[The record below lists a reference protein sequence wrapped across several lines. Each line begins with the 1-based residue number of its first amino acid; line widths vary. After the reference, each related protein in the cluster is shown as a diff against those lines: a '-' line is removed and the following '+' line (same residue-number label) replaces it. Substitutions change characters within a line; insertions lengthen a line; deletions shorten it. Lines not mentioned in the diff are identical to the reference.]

1 MAAEQAQGMFM
12 LLGLWEMCVQPWFLE
27 PIKARLPQA
36 TSNANDCLTERRQMA
51 ERAHRIFTL
60 LGLRHLV
67 VVNEA
72 SDVRGMQCA
81 A

>member
-1 MAAEQAQGMFM
+1 
-12 LLGLWEMCVQPWFLE
+12 
-27 PIKARLPQA
+27 
-36 TSNANDCLTERRQMA
+36 MA
-51 ERAHRIFTL
+51 ERAHHMFTL
-60 LGLRHLV
+60 LGLRHLA